1 MSYPANQHSQN
12 VAVPQRPKGDCGCS
26 TKSNQPSPKASGE
39 AARPGA
45 EAPLGNKRKNVG
57 SQSGGKSSL
66 AQQAKA
72 KAAAKKKR
80 IRQLMRELAADQRTA
95 ASIYRN
101 MVPEGE
107 KAAGR
112 GVCLCGWTKIAGKT
126 VELYRAES
134 KDGARAFYKGL
145 AKCGLRWVCPL
156 CTRAAS
162 EKARETLND
171 ALAAAR
177 EHGFVPVLITLTA
190 RHHAG
195 MSLADFWDRLSTA
208 EKQLKDVQGWRRMKA
223 LNGPMV
229 GFAKAI
235 EATHGRNGWH
245 PHFHLLMVMRADS
258 EAEAIEAVQWIRE
271 AWLEQLEGVGL
282 DGRSPAALRR
292 AFDVQGAAEAGS
304 YVTKWGAAEELALS
318 NAKTGRSGG
327 RTPWQLLRD
336 ARTAEVEQDRRRAA
350 ALWWEFV
357 QVFKGAHQVRL
368 SPSLKALVADYRED
382 HPPAEDED
390 RPEVQPVFGFSDLE
404 WEVGR
409 WRRTMMREA
418 VEDVPVDQAREAVLA
433 ALLSDR
439 CDRDDLLPI
448 EEDPG
453 ALVEDDNLSYS
464 SSTPRRVLAPHKVY
478 VDPDGTNWSPDLAH
492 DSHLSPHQPQ
502 SGDDAAAQ
510 PSNGGGYGPAL
521 HPRRLHRDD
530 LAQHS
535 SQGSVG
541 EVQKDAPPPFRPVVN
556 LCPEGQHR
564 CEEQSTCRHMAD
576 RGT

>member
-1 MSYPANQHSQN
+1 MSYSADQHSQN
-12 VAVPQRPKGDCGCS
+12 VAVPQRSKAGCGCS
-26 TKSNQPSPKASGE
+26 MKSNQLPLQAWGRGD
-39 AARPGA
+39 RPEA
-45 EAPLGNKRKNVG
+45 EAPLGSKRKNVG
-57 SQSGGKSSL
+57 SQGGGKSDP
-66 AQQAKA
+66 AQLAKA
-72 KAAAKKKR
+72 EAEAKKKR
-80 IRQLMRELAADQRTA
+80 TRQLMRELAADQRTA
-95 ASIYRN
+95 ASIYRS
-101 MVPEGE
+101 MVPEGQ

-126 VELYRAES
+126 VELHRAEN
-134 KDGARAFYKGL
+134 KDGVRAFYTGL
-145 AKCGLRWVCPL
+145 GKCGLRWVCPI
-156 CTRAAS
+156 CTRVAS

-177 EHGFVPVLITLTA
+177 NSGFVPVLITLTA
-190 RHHAG
+190 RHHVG
-195 MSLADFWDRLSTA
+195 MGLQDFWSRLSTA
-208 EKQLKDVQGWRRMKA
+208 EKQLKDIQGWRRMKA
-223 LNGPMV
+223 RNGPMV

-258 EAEAIEAVQWIRE
+258 ELEAIESVQWIRE

-282 DGRSPAALRR
+282 DGRSPAARRR
-292 AFDVQGAAEAGS
+292 AFDAQGAAQAGS

-318 NAKTGRSGG
+318 GAKAGRDGG

-336 ARTAEVEQDRRRAA
+336 ARTAEEEPDRRRAA

-390 RPEVQPVFGFSDLE
+390 RLEAQPVFGFTDPE

-418 VEDVPVDQAREAVLA
+418 VEDASADQARDAVLA

-439 CDRDDLLPI
+439 CDRDDLLPV

-453 ALVEDDNLSYS
+453 VLVEDENLSDW
-464 SSTPRRVLAPHKVY
+464 SSTPRRVMTPHKVY
-478 VDPDGTNWSPDLAH
+478 VDPHDTNWSPDLAH
-492 DSHLSPHQPQ
+492 DSDLSLHQPQ
-502 SGDDAAAQ
+502 GRDDA
-510 PSNGGGYGPAL
+510 
-521 HPRRLHRDD
+521 
-530 LAQHS
+530 
-535 SQGSVG
+535 
-541 EVQKDAPPPFRPVVN
+541 
-556 LCPEGQHR
+556 
-564 CEEQSTCRHMAD
+564 ST
-576 RGT
+576 